1 MVFQFGKIQSEY
13 WESPQNRLLFPFKIE
28 TCLEEQFFFYVEG
41 FEVPLQMSVKLAGSE
56 TWSFHGNSFLS
67 FNSKD
72 DFCSLLLILNWCQN
86 SQETSPC
93 LQGIVKF
100 FRAILYSLFQLY
112 LVPQTTQERIQNF

>member
-56 TWSFHGNSFLS
+56 T
-67 FNSKD
+67 
-72 DFCSLLLILNWCQN
+72 
-86 SQETSPC
+86 
-93 LQGIVKF
+93 
-100 FRAILYSLFQLY
+100 
-112 LVPQTTQERIQNF
+112 